1 MQVDCFIKISRNR
14 IFVFRVFLMYL
25 YVQYF
30 STQIKLEDSKDIR
43 VTDFNEF
50 LNIHQGFYY
59 NAMKELVLTKIT
71 KLSGLVL
78 YWDLPKRFLGNQV
91 NIISVYKLFTFF
103 PQSPLCNKQVLKLI
117 FKMHYKCRFFL

>member
-1 MQVDCFIKISRNR
+1 MILYIHEAWILTSGKKVKILSFLII
-14 IFVFRVFLMYL
+14 IFQFFLY
-25 YVQYF
+25 
-30 STQIKLEDSKDIR
+30 TQIKLEDSKEIR

-50 LNIHQGFYY
+50 LDIRNGFYY

-91 NIISVYKLFTFF
+91 IIVMISHFLFL
-103 PQSPLCNKQVLKLI
+103 PRK
-117 FKMHYKCRFFL
+117 